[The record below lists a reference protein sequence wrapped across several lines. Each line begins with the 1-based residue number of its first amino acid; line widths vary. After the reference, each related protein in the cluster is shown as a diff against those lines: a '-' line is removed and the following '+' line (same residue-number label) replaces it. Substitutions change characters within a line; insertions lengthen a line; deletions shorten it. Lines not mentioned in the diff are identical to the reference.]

1 MPWFNLQS
9 ESISRAEIEQACQR
23 LLDEAQVRITRDL
36 RRVLLL
42 PPDLTRAHSGA
53 GWITETI
60 YNLLPTSCDI
70 HVIRPLG
77 QHVPHTE
84 AETKWMFGSIPH
96 ERIHAHDWR
105 DGVARVGTIPAELV
119 KQTTGGVADW
129 DIPIDLN
136 KS

>member
-1 MPWFNLQS
+1 MPWFSLQS
-9 ESISRAEIEQACQR
+9 DSIPRPEIEAACAR
-23 LLDEAQVRITRDL
+23 LLDEARTRIKRDL

-60 YNLLPTSCDI
+60 YHLLPETCDI
-70 HVIRPLG
+70 HVIPTLG

-84 AETKWMFGSIPH
+84 AENKWMFGSIPN

-105 DGVARVGTIPAELV
+105 NGVHARRRHSRRR
-119 KQTTGGVADW
+119 W
-129 DIPIDLN
+129 
-136 KS
+136 